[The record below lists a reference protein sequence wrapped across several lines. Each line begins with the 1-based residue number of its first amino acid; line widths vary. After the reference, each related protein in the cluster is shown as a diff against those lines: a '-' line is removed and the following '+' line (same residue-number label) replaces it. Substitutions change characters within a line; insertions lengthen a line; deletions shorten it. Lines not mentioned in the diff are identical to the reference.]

1 MWSKGSR
8 KAREKELGHPILAFT
23 IARVLP
29 EAHCPLTVGLCE
41 RALHSLSYY
50 TLSPTCEHRKGARVH
65 VGEAERRRREEK
77 NYSMIYTSKPLEGH
91 GHHVEYCGGIYWCG
105 EGQVDYNNKGSG
117 ICFRVRLSA
126 FAYTFCC
133 FVFSSFIRLNP
144 ILEVKPDR
152 CSADIH
158 LSQMY
163 HISIYVGFRLIFK
176 KADICIFNQMVR

>member
-8 KAREKELGHPILAFT
+8 KASAVERRSWVTPFQPLQQPAFSPRL
-23 IARVLP
+23 IVHSLWAF
-29 EAHCPLTVGLCE
+29 CE

-50 TLSPTCEHRKGARVH
+50 TPSPTCEHRKGARVH
-65 VGEAERRRREEK
+65 VCEAERMRREEK

-105 EGQVDYNNKGSG
+105 EGQVDYNNKGNR

-133 FVFSSFIRLNP
+133 FVFPSFIRLNP
-144 ILEVKPDR
+144 ILELKPDR
-152 CSADIH
+152 YSRRYSPITDVSYRHLCWLSAD
-158 LSQMY
+158 L
-163 HISIYVGFRLIFK
+163 
-176 KADICIFNQMVR
+176 